1 MIRISLAAKYV
12 FQVFEDYSIALYFR
26 KFYLRDIFDSLKG
39 KNLQL
44 EPYNYRY
51 YKNIVVDNFEKVL
64 SYIQST
70 GKSKHLR

>member
-26 KFYLRDIFDSLKG
+26 KFYLRDIFDSLQG
-39 KNLQL
+39 KHLQL